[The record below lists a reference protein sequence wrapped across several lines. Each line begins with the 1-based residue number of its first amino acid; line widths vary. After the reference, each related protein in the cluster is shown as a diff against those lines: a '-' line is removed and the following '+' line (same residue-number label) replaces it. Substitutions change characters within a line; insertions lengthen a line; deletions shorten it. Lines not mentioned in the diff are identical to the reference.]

1 MAEADLA
8 SYQLQLQQVEAALLA
23 DPESGELQKLKD
35 DLLQVIELTR
45 ELITAAEPQQSAP
58 AVEDQPTTSAAAAT
72 ATTSS
77 YHQPV
82 KHWQVGEQCRALW
95 PKDGAY
101 YEATITEIYSSDNTA
116 KVTFTKFTSSSVTAS
131 LGSLQLSTLGYT
143 GSATSA
149 DKKAKLAAQRE
160 YAKKKKAKK
169 AERYKEMEE
178 KTESCKNKWQNF
190 SNKGLGKKGF
200 TKKSIFKTPEN
211 NSGRVGVGTC
221 GVGGQEMTKYTM
233 AANKYRRGN

>member
-45 ELITAAEPQQSAP
+45 ELITAAEPQQSAT
-58 AVEDQPTTSAAAAT
+58 AVEDQPTTSAAAT
-72 ATTSS
+72 TTSS

-101 YEATITEIYSSDNTA
+101 YEATITEIYSSG
-116 KVTFTKFTSSSVTAS
+116 KLTSCSFA
-131 LGSLQLSTLGYT
+131 TLP
-143 GSATSA
+143 S
-149 DKKAKLAAQRE
+149 KIE
-160 YAKKKKAKK
+160 
-169 AERYKEMEE
+169 
-178 KTESCKNKWQNF
+178 
-190 SNKGLGKKGF
+190 
-200 TKKSIFKTPEN
+200 
-211 NSGRVGVGTC
+211 V
-221 GVGGQEMTKYTM
+221 
-233 AANKYRRGN
+233 